1 MHHHNARSSLTLAV
15 LCTFAATLARA
26 HEEGAPFSGA
36 ITDPPILHHA
46 HIENEQRLNFFALR
60 RFQES
65 PGKKTAYESELE
77 VAYATSNYRYG
88 VEIFVPFSNVPSQSG
103 RGTDTGIGDIE
114 LRPFKYSLL
123 MKPDFVL
130 STATGVGLPTGSE
143 SKGLGNGQ
151 TTLTQYLFADK
162 AVGNW
167 SVFLNLG
174 VGTTVSGKSDTTFE
188 HGIGLAYSFIRG
200 VSFGDLAP
208 ARPNQKWVFTPSVE
222 YVGEYGLRGVSRDND
237 SGVII
242 PALTC
247 WHVPSG
253 WQFRF
258 GVQFPITRSKE
269 AEPVFMF
276 QVGNHLNWASL
287 LGLKRK
293 IDLDH

>member
-1 MHHHNARSSLTLAV
+1 MQNHTTHRSLAIAVILTVAAARAL
-15 LCTFAATLARA
+15 A

-60 RFQES
+60 DFEGS

-77 VAYATSNYRYG
+77 MAFATSNYRYG
-88 VEIFVPFSNVPSQSG
+88 AEIFVPFSNLPSQSG

-123 MKPDFVL
+123 MKPDFVV
-130 STATGVGLPTGSE
+130 STATGLGLPTGSE

-151 TTLTQYLFADK
+151 TMLTQYLFADK
-162 AVGNW
+162 AIGNW
-167 SVFLNLG
+167 AVTLNLG
-174 VGTTVSGKSDTTFE
+174 VGTTLSGESDTIFE
-188 HGIGLAYSFIRG
+188 HGIGFSYSFIRG

-208 ARPNQKWVFTPSVE
+208 SRPNQKWVFTPSIE

-237 SGVII
+237 NGVII

-247 WHVPSG
+247 WHVASG

-258 GVQFPITRSKE
+258 GVQLPITRDKE
-269 AEPVFMF
+269 AEQIFMF

-293 IDLDH
+293 PELDH